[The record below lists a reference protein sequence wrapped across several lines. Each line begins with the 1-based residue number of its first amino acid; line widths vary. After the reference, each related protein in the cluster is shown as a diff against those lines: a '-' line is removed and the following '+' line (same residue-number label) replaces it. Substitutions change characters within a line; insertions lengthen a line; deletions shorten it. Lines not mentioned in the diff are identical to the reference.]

1 LQLPLKVDGACEAM
15 SLMYKHM
22 FCYATTV
29 CRAKARYPH
38 VRFEHMDGFDI
49 DALSALSPTGTYG
62 EQ

>member
-1 LQLPLKVDGACEAM
+1 M
-15 SLMYKHM
+15 SLMYKHV